1 MSQTFTVFLV
11 LVLAGYWYR
20 SRSNRYRIALSSSSN
35 YVIFYESAITGGI
48 IFFGVWF
55 VLGAMKVCLAGCDFP
70 DVVHGSVCWV
80 EKDYP
85 FRYADSLIFTAVFAY
100 LMPMIENKF
109 VKLEDQLTESAAESG
124 LIPTLILKALDQS
137 TLVEIT
143 TFRRKSYVGWIIRG
157 PGISKQ
163 GRMSDVAVLPL
174 YSGYR
179 NRLDL
184 TLLLTTD
191 YSCAHDKMLE
201 KDNTSKGMSLSKAD
215 VSGKDKE
222 LRESIEEIGH
232 QMSVVLPLDDI
243 ASIRP
248 YIPSLTDAFDEI

>member
-1 MSQTFTVFLV
+1 MEVYVGLK
-11 LVLAGYWYR
+11 
-20 SRSNRYRIALSSSSN
+20 RI
-35 YVIFYESAITGGI
+35 IH
-48 IFFGVWF
+48 FGMRT
-55 VLGAMKVCLAGCDFP
+55 A
-70 DVVHGSVCWV
+70 
-80 EKDYP
+80 Y
-85 FRYADSLIFTAVFAY
+85 FTAVFAY

-109 VKLEDQLTESAAESG
+109 VKLEDQLTESPAESG
-124 LIPTLILKALDQS
+124 LIPALILEALDQS

-163 GRMSDVAVLPL
+163 ERMSDVAVLPL

-191 YSCAHDKMLE
+191 YSRVHDKILNAE
-201 KDNTSKGMSLSKAD
+201 NAEKAD
-215 VSGKDKE
+215 ISEEDEG
-222 LRESIEEIGH
+222 LRESIEKIGY